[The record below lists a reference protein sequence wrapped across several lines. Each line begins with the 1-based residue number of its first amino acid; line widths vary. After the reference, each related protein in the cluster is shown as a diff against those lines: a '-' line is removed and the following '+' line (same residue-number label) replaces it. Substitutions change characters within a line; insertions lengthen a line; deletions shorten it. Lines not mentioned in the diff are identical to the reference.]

1 MTSIDPQV
9 TLGDLVT
16 SRPGLVRE
24 LERLGLDY
32 CCHGDRSLTDAAT
45 QAGLDPAE
53 VLTKLDAVE
62 APGEPAE
69 WANLSLAELADHIQE
84 THHKYLWEE
93 MPRVSQL
100 VDKIAEVHGSRHP
113 ELADV
118 QSTWAKIRA
127 EFEPHL
133 RREELRDFPAIR
145 HLDDRPDR
153 ELPDRLGVL
162 IEEHDEVGELLDHL
176 RKITNGF
183 EVPADGCNTYRL
195 TYSALA
201 ELESDTHM
209 HVHKENNVLF
219 PGAIERLGVTTG

>member
-1 MTSIDPQV
+1 MTTIDPQV

-16 SRPGLVRE
+16 SRPGLARE

-32 CCHGDRSLTDAAT
+32 CCHGNRSLTDAAT
-45 QAGLDPAE
+45 QAGLDPSE
-53 VLTKLDAVE
+53 VLTKLDAVQ
-62 APGEPAE
+62 APDAPAE

-84 THHKYLWEE
+84 THHKYLWDE

-118 QSTWAKIRA
+118 QATWAKIRV

-145 HLDDRPDR
+145 HLDDRPDH
-153 ELPDRLGVL
+153 ELPERLHAL

-176 RKITNGF
+176 REITNGF
-183 EVPADGCNTYRL
+183 EVPADGCNTYQM
-195 TYSALA
+195 TYAALA
-201 ELESDTHM
+201 ELESDTHL

-219 PGAIERLGVTTG
+219 PGALERLGVTTS

>member
-1 MTSIDPQV
+1 MTIIDPQV

-16 SRPGLVRE
+16 SRPGLARE

-32 CCHGDRSLTDAAT
+32 CCHGNRSLTDAAT
-45 QAGLDPAE
+45 QAGLDPTE
-53 VLTKLDAVE
+53 VISKLDAVE
-62 APGEPAE
+62 VPGEPAE
-69 WANLSLAELADHIQE
+69 WASLSLAALADHVQE

-118 QSTWAKIRA
+118 QATWTKIRV

-145 HLDDRPDR
+145 HLDDKPDP
-153 ELPDRLGVL
+153 ELPDRLKAL

-176 RKITNGF
+176 REITNGF
-183 EVPADGCNTYRL
+183 EVPADGCNTYRM
-195 TYSALA
+195 TYTALA

-219 PGAIERLGVTTG
+219 PGAIERLGVITA